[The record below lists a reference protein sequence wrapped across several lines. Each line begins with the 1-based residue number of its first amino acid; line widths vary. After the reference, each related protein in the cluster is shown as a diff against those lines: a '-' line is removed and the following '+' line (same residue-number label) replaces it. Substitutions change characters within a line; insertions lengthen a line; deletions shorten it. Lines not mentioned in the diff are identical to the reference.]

1 MTFRNAW
8 VSLAIPTLA
17 LALVSCETAGNKDA
31 NGNSAAT
38 TGSADSMSLAGFLKT
53 DYKPLMKW
61 LDEEQFDIDYKH
73 MTPEVSNLPTAAP
86 PFNFSGKDLTRRE
99 VLKKIA
105 SHWKLKMS
113 FVVDASGK
121 PTAVKVEG

>member
-38 TGSADSMSLAGFLKT
+38 TGSADSMSLAGFFKNRLQT
-53 DYKPLMKW
+53 A
-61 LDEEQFDIDYKH
+61 H
-73 MTPEVSNLPTAAP
+73 EVA
-86 PFNFSGKDLTRRE
+86 RRRT
-99 VLKKIA
+99 IRYR
-105 SHWKLKMS
+105 
-113 FVVDASGK
+113 
-121 PTAVKVEG
+121 